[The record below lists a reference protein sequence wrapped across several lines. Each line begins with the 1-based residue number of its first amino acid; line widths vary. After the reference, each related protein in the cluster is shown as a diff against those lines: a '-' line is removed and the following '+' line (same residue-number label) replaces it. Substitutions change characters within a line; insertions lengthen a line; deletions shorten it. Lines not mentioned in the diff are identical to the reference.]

1 MIPKTVL
8 MHNSLINKSYNSN
21 RRQINYPE
29 TTSVPQKRIDV
40 RRHIQSNQA
49 TVTDWFNA
57 VLLHFDSFDT
67 APEAITQESVS

>member
-8 MHNSLINKSYNSN
+8 MYNSLINKSYNSN
-21 RRQINYPE
+21 RRQSNYPE

-40 RRHIQSNQA
+40 RRHLQIDQA

-57 VLLHFDSFDT
+57 VLLHCDSLDT
-67 APEAITQESVS
+67 AQEATYKEL